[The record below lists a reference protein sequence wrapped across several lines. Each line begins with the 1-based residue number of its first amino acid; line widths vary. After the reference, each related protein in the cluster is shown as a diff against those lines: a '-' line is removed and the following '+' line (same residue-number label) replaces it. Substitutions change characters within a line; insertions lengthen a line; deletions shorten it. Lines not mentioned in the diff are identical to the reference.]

1 MKIPFFEILVL
12 IFLLWPLIQRF
23 LGKQKDPEQQDD
35 FLESDE
41 IDYNLP
47 PPIDDRE
54 PPKNWQEAMQE
65 LEMIFTGQVP
75 ESKVPPAEP
84 VQAPAPSPATITRNA
99 DFKRSSEKLRTTRSL
114 SESSV
119 YTTSSK
125 HKSREFKS
133 DELVDELMMSDNA
146 IYQSLDKEVTIEDG
160 MNLPSYSVFSDVRNP
175 ERLREFFVIKEIL
188 DKPVSRRHTR
198 NFV

>member
-1 MKIPFFEILVL
+1 MKIPFFEIAALL
-12 IFLLWPLIQRF
+12 FLLWPLIQRF
-23 LGKQKDPEQQDD
+23 LGKQKPAEEQNHEQDFD
-35 FLESDE
+35 DE

-47 PPIDDRE
+47 PPIEQRE
-54 PPKNWQEAMQE
+54 APQNWQEAMKE
-65 LEMIFTGQVP
+65 LDMIFGGG
-75 ESKVPPAEP
+75 KPPVKQAAPPQPIVEAEP
-84 VQAPAPSPATITRNA
+84 MRITRNQN
-99 DFKRSSEKLRTTRSL
+99 FKRSSESLRATRTL

-125 HKSREFKS
+125 HKSKEFQS
-133 DELVDELMMSDNA
+133 DDLVDELMSSDNA

-160 MNLPSYSVFSDVRNP
+160 MNIPTYSVFTDVRNP
-175 ERLREFFVIKEIL
+175 AKLREFYVIKEIL

>member
-12 IFLLWPLIQRF
+12 LFLLWPMIQRF
-23 LGKQKDPEQQDD
+23 LGKQKNPEHQDD

-47 PPIDDRE
+47 PPIEDRE
-54 PPKNWQEAMQE
+54 APKNWQEAMQE
-65 LEMIFTGQVP
+65 LEMIFSGQTP
-75 ESKVPPAEP
+75 EPKAPPVEAPEP
-84 VQAPAPSPATITRNA
+84 VKITRNA
-99 DFKRSSEKLRTTRSL
+99 DFKRSAEPLRASRSL
-114 SESSV
+114 SESPV
-119 YTTSSK
+119 HRTSST

-133 DELVDELMMSDNA
+133 DELVDELMESDNA

-160 MNLPSYSVFSDVRNP
+160 MDNPTYSVFSDVRNP